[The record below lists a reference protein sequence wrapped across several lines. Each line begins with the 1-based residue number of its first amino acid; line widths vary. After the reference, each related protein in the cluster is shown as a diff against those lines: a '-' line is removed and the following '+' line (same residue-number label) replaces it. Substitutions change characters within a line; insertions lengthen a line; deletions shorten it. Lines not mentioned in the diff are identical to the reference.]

1 MPKQSPAFYETVRR
15 PDRRSQA
22 SYRCEGQCA
31 ASRRDDFGRTA
42 TCGRRL
48 RERMD
53 EGARDMRRGEQNHV
67 VYRLKKNRS
76 RRRGLGGSID
86 GLAMSGGAHSLE
98 RNSKYASGVVCSC
111 EHQLTRRRSIVGLP
125 TNVWSARSWLR
136 LPRRRLAICSGP
148 PFGAASRTAAMKTAF
163 VIADLLKRSLCARCA
178 SNFCAHARVLLAPG
192 DALQTSLGIRGPE
205 LKPNPL
211 YGAFAFWN
219 RCGDHAFFYH
229 GSDRQRLRPQRI
241 G

>member
-1 MPKQSPAFYETVRR
+1 VRQVAETTSVAPRHAAA
-15 PDRRSQA
+15 DCA
-22 SYRCEGQCA
+22 SGWMRARG
-31 ASRRDDFGRTA
+31 
-42 TCGRRL
+42 TCGAANRTTWSIGSRKI
-48 RERMD
+48 
-53 EGARDMRRGEQNHV
+53 GAAAGAW
-67 VYRLKKNRS
+67 
-76 RRRGLGGSID
+76 GGSID

-98 RNSKYASGVVCSC
+98 RNWKYASGVVCSC

-192 DALQTSLGIRGPE
+192 GVTNLARDS
-205 LKPNPL
+205 
-211 YGAFAFWN
+211 W
-219 RCGDHAFFYH
+219 
-229 GSDRQRLRPQRI
+229 S
-241 G
+241 